1 MFKISNYNKKS
12 LIKVVQF
19 YRQLNTFSWRFVIPL
34 KEIKRIL
41 KSTISHMLRVFIHQL
56 KIKVSR
62 RKTTINIYIFK
73 CMIVTDLF
81 YW

>member
-41 KSTISHMLRVFIHQL
+41 KFTISHMLRVFIHQL

-62 RKTTINIYIFK
+62 RKNTINIYIFK